1 MTKTYKR
8 SILAAPK
15 EIVIEEVP
23 VPTPGPGQALVQVKA
38 CALCTWEQRVYSGV
52 DTTVYP
58 LLGGHEIS
66 GVLAEVGPGVQ
77 VRAKPGDHVVVAKL
91 NRCFQC
97 TSCRRG
103 LDSNCDNAWAHRP
116 PGVPMGPGGLAE
128 YVLADG
134 YQIYPA
140 VGDVPFVESCLS
152 EPLSCVLRSIK
163 KAAVQPGDNVVI
175 IGAGIMGLLHLTMLQ
190 RLGARVF
197 VSEPNPV
204 RAAKA
209 RELGALETIDPSKE
223 SFVERV
229 KALTNGR
236 GADVI
241 VAAIG
246 IAAAIQ
252 EAIQAVGKGGRLM
265 VYASVHPRGSTIT
278 IDPNLFH
285 NKEIVL
291 TGTVSQGQEEFLQ
304 AVALLTTRTVDVRPL
319 ITNVFPFSQLRE
331 GLEAAMNGNNY
342 RVIVTM

>member
-1 MTKTYKR
+1 MVTTYKR
-8 SILAAPK
+8 MILAAPK
-15 EIVIEEVP
+15 EIVVEEVP

-38 CALCTWEQRVYSGV
+38 CAVCTWEQRVYSGV
-52 DTTVYP
+52 DTTTYP
-58 LLGGHEIS
+58 LLGGHEVS
-66 GVLAEVGPGVQ
+66 GVLAEVGAGVM
-77 VRAKPGDHVVVAKL
+77 VKAKRGDHVVVARL

-103 LDSNCDNAWAHRP
+103 LDSICDNAWAHRP
-116 PGVPMGPGGLAE
+116 PGVPSGPGGFAE
-128 YVLADG
+128 YVLADA
-134 YQIYPA
+134 YQIFPA

-152 EPLSCVLRSIK
+152 EPLSCVLRSVK
-163 KAAVQPGDNVVI
+163 KANVQPGDNVVI

-190 RLGARVF
+190 RMGARVF

-209 RELGALETIDPSKE
+209 RELGALETIDPTKV

-229 KALTNGR
+229 KALTGGR

-246 IAAAIQ
+246 VASAIQ
-252 EAIQAVGKGGRLM
+252 DAIQAVGKGGRLM
-265 VYASVHPRGSTIT
+265 VYASVHPKGATIT

-285 NKEIVL
+285 SKEIVL

-304 AVALLTTRTVDVRPL
+304 AVSLLTTRIVDVRPL
-319 ITNVFPFSQLRE
+319 ISNIFPLVELRQA
-331 GLEAAMNGNNY
+331 LETAMDGNHY
-342 RVIVTM
+342 RVVVTP